1 MMGFETNL
9 WLVVLFSIVT
19 LKQQCVVGE
28 PQVPCLFIFG
38 DSLSDSGNNNNLFTN
53 AKVNHLP
60 YGIDFPTGPTGRF
73 TNGRTAADF
82 ITQYLGF
89 EHLIP
94 PFANTSG
101 SDIVQGVNY
110 ASGAAG
116 IRIETG
122 SHLGEN
128 ICLEEQIKNHKVIIS
143 QISEKL
149 GSEQEAKEHINKC
162 LYYINIG
169 SNDYLNNYFMKTRYP
184 THRMYTPEQYAGSLA
199 HEYSIQLKELHD
211 LGARK
216 FALFGVGLI
225 GCVPMEIATHGGN
238 GTICVEEENEAAN
251 IFNERV
257 KVLVDQFNKDL
268 SDAKFILINSDSI
281 DSSNPQLSGGSGSND
296 FIKCC
301 KVGITGLCEPNSEP
315 CRDRNI
321 IPFFDAYHPTERFQQ
336 ITAMSAYRA
345 PVPSMAYPMDISHL
359 VTS

>member
-1 MMGFETNL
+1 MGFETNL

-110 ASGAAG
+110 AS
-116 IRIETG
+116 
-122 SHLGEN
+122 
-128 ICLEEQIKNHKVIIS
+128 
-143 QISEKL
+143 
-149 GSEQEAKEHINKC
+149 
-162 LYYINIG
+162 G

>member
-1 MMGFETNL
+1 M
-9 WLVVLFSIVT
+9 
-19 LKQQCVVGE
+19 QHCVVGL

-38 DSLSDSGNNNNLFTN
+38 DSLSDPGNNNNLFTN

-82 ITQYLGF
+82 ISNS
-89 EHLIP
+89 I
-94 PFANTSG
+94 
-101 SDIVQGVNY
+101 
-110 ASGAAG
+110 
-116 IRIETG
+116 
-122 SHLGEN
+122 GEN
-128 ICLEEQIKNHKVIIS
+128 ICLEEQLKNHKVIIS
-143 QISEKL
+143 QLSEKL
-149 GSEQEAKEHINKC
+149 GSEKEAKEHINKC

-184 THRMYTPEQYAGSLA
+184 THKMYTPEQYAGALA
-199 HEYSIQLKELHD
+199 HEYSIQLKELYD
-211 LGARK
+211 IGARK

-225 GCVPMEIATHGGN
+225 GCVPMEIATHSIN

-257 KVLVDQFNKDL
+257 KVLVDQFNNDL
-268 SDAKFILINSDSI
+268 KDAKFILINSDSI
-281 DSSNPQLSGGSGSND
+281 DSINPQLSGASGSND

-321 IPFFDAYHPTERFQQ
+321 VAFFDSYHPTERFQQ
-336 ITAMSAYRA
+336 ITAMSAYNA
-345 PVPSMAYPMDISHL
+345 PIPSMAYPMDISHL
-359 VTS
+359 VAS